1 MYTGSSALTTSPT
14 QFQDA
19 IPSSHQ
25 PSTMGPTNGSSGTS
39 WHAQSVWHTSPQFN
53 ALQNNVHPTDG
64 RTAASLAEAYGSWTG
79 PTSTHS
85 LAAAASSLNNLTSSN
100 AEDSSSEVQNSSVSD
115 SGGGQGIIQSAA
127 ATTSDRSPP
136 TPSGCDSAPS
146 QHRNLNSHPPPQ
158 DSPGGNYTT
167 NAAHSHSSGSPSA
180 TPTPCLFSSQHQGNL
195 SQQHRHEQDQQNDS
209 GVFSKYSFQHSP
221 GFMTKAEMTSPPGKP
236 HVVSSAAGDYIGGS
250 SEPDMHGSSA
260 FISSHAGLSP
270 SSMSPPSSRPQPAR
284 SPFEWMKKPSYQSQ
298 PEKNGK
304 LVHVYFGPNVGQIE
318 LL

>member
-1 MYTGSSALTTSPT
+1 MYTGSSTLTTSPT
-14 QFQDA
+14 QFQEG

-25 PSTMGPTNGSSGTS
+25 PSGMGPSNGSGSTA

-53 ALQNNVHPTDG
+53 LQNNVHPADG
-64 RTAASLAEAYGSWTG
+64 RAATSLADAYGPWSG
-79 PTSTHS
+79 STSTPA
-85 LAAAASSLNNLTSSN
+85 LLTATSSLNNITNSN

-115 SGGGQGIIQSAA
+115 SGGGQGIVQSAA
-127 ATTSDRSPP
+127 ATTSDHSPP

-146 QHRNLNSHPPPQ
+146 QNRNMSSHRPPQ
-158 DSPGGNYTT
+158 DSPGANYTT

-180 TPTPCLFSSQHQGNL
+180 TPTSGIFGGQNQGNQV
-195 SQQHRHEQDQQNDS
+195 QQHRHEQDPQNDT

-221 GFMTKAEMTSPPGKP
+221 GFMTKSEMTSPPGKP
-236 HVVSSAAGDYIGGS
+236 HLVSSGVGDYLGGS
-250 SEPDMHGSSA
+250 SETDLHGTSA

-304 LVHVYFGPNVGQIE
+304 LIKIDH
-318 LL
+318 